1 MSPRPPAQQARLEAL
16 LAAGWMIAD
25 EYPLL
30 HLITL
35 VRPTHGDGVTRYE
48 HLTLAR
54 SGKTTLEN
62 RP

>member
-1 MSPRPPAQQARLEAL
+1 MRPAAQQARLEAL
-16 LAAGWMIAD
+16 LADGWMIAE

-35 VRPTHGDGVTRYE
+35 VRPVHNDGVFRYE

-54 SGKTTLEN
+54 SGKTTLEKL
-62 RP
+62 